1 MKDWIKIIDQQGHVI
16 FSGNILDLPI
26 QNQYIIKRSIEL
38 FDDPDPCIIHKSY
51 VIRKIVEEIKV
62 LLQVKDQTGISLSKY
77 GEELHFLELSHL
89 DTLTMFF
96 GVK

>member
-1 MKDWIKIIDQQGHVI
+1 MKDWIKITDQQGHVI

-51 VIRKIVEEIKV
+51 VIRKIVEEIKTM
-62 LLQVKDQTGISLSKY
+62 LQVKNQSGIALSTYVDQLNFLNLSN
-77 GEELHFLELSHL
+77 L
-89 DTLTMFF
+89 DTLTIFF